1 MSQAEFQRWFAFYQ
15 VQPFDDMHR
24 YHRPAA
30 LISRSMSG
38 GEIAPMLEWLQPDY
52 SVNKNSEYSEE
63 DLQTFKAFGLEKPP
77 KRS

>member
-1 MSQAEFQRWFAFYQ
+1 
-15 VQPFDDMHR
+15 MHR

-52 SVNKNSEYSEE
+52 SDKQDSEFSEA
-63 DLQTFKAFGLEKPP
+63 DLQTFKALGLEKPP